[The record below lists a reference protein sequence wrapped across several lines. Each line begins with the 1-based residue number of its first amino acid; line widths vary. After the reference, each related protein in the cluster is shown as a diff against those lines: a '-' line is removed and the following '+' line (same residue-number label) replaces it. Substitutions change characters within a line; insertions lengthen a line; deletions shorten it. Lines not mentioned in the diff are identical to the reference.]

1 MFQKGHK
8 LAPGGP
14 RPNSGR
20 PSTKQLKEIARAA
33 TNARLKLEKSLADIE
48 SAYVSMA
55 LDKLHE
61 RSTIHAMEN
70 YVKPVSHDYQ
80 PAAIIHQFIQF
91 SSNQNTL
98 QLPATAVPVAV
109 LDSDVGGQDTGGEGV
124 APPQRQGQDGLE
136 FHSFTNVSTK
146 RR

>member
-20 PSTKQLKEIARAA
+20 PNGKQLKEIEKAA
-33 TNARLKLEKSLADIE
+33 TGARLKLEKCLSDIE

-55 LDKLHE
+55 LDKMHE

-70 YVKPVSHDYQ
+70 YVKPVSHEQQ
-80 PAAIIHQFIQF
+80 PTTIIHQFIQF
-91 SSNQNTL
+91 TNNQNTV
-98 QLPATAVPVAV
+98 QLSAEGVSAPV
-109 LDSDVGGQDTGGEGV
+109 LVGDGRGQETGGEVLASEVG
-124 APPQRQGQDGLE
+124 QGQDRLE
-136 FHSFTNVSTK
+136 FHHFTNVSRK
-146 RR
+146 

>member
-20 PSTKQLKEIARAA
+20 PNGKQLKEIEKAA
-33 TNARLKLEKSLADIE
+33 TGARLKLEKCLSDIE

-55 LDKLHE
+55 LDKMHE

-70 YVKPVSHDYQ
+70 YVKPVSHE
-80 PAAIIHQFIQF
+80 PATLPAVYTFIQF
-91 SSNQNTL
+91 NNNSTR
-98 QLPATAVPVAV
+98 LPAEGLSSPV
-109 LDSDVGGQDTGGEGV
+109 LGGNDSGEEEARGDDMAQEV
-124 APPQRQGQDGLE
+124 RQGQDGIE
-136 FHSFTNVSTK
+136 FRSFANVSRE